1 MSEVALNLVSKK
13 SLRRIFQVAWTAL
26 RVFQGG
32 ERVTPL
38 REVLWQGDWWGKK
51 FGCSGDVGQCLGSK
65 VEE

>member
-13 SLRRIFQVAWTAL
+13 SLRRIVQVAWKAW

-51 FGCSGDVGQCLGSK
+51 IGYSGAGQCLESK